1 MNLQVTSSPDKK
13 STDQHQVHVED
24 FPNPQAFLDGPKVGP
39 DCSQLIFLKGY
50 ESTEWLKTI
59 GAALTVD
66 PEFWRRHGP
75 NYGQEFYDLPLLPS
89 YCHGIVK
96 LRIITILNSRIAGTS
111 TTVERWRVDGKEI
124 IRRHHIKLEKKG
136 SEGES
141 IIRQLYMHSE
151 SVYTVEQHISCTVV
165 QKNNGWA
172 GLIWLDFGK
181 TPLPSIQV
189 LSNEDYHSD
198 MPDYCI
204 PVIQPQIPKAALIY
218 PLSEIGPGHSPN
230 GLNSRMTPSSTQ
242 SASLLPTQYGE
253 GLKPL
258 NMRISPLY
266 AMSDIFRHAA
276 YSSNQMVNMLTLNIE
291 EALRW
296 AHRHEALSLSDLQFK
311 KDILD
316 EHAAYLEEVV
326 TFLKVGSKS
335 WTVLNPDSSG
345 APNGADSSNTKQS
358 TRENMQKAEEI
369 ASITQAELL
378 EDFNVLI
385 QRIEKLAA
393 RCKDGTDIILNRA
406 QLRESQKGIE
416 QAAEVKVLTIL
427 VFFFAPLSF
436 VTSIFGMS
444 FVNVDWKIGVPI
456 YVAISVA
463 LAIGLGIALTK
474 QVRW

>member
-1 MNLQVTSSPDKK
+1 MNLQVISSPDKK
-13 STDQHQVHVED
+13 STDQHQVQVQD

-39 DCSQLIFLKGY
+39 GCSQLIFLKGY

-96 LRIITILNSRIAGTS
+96 LRIITILNSRIAGTP
-111 TTVERWRVDGKEI
+111 TTVQRWRVDG
-124 IRRHHIKLEKKG
+124 
-136 SEGES
+136 
-141 IIRQLYMHSE
+141 
-151 SVYTVEQHISCTVV
+151 
-165 QKNNGWA
+165 
-172 GLIWLDFGK
+172 LIWLDVGK

-189 LSNEDYHSD
+189 LSDEDYRSD

-230 GLNSRMTPSSTQ
+230 GPNSRMTPSSTQ

-291 EALRW
+291 EALRA

-311 KDILD
+311 KDMLD

-326 TFLKVGSKS
+326 SFLKVGSKS
-335 WTVLNPDSSG
+335 WTDLNPDGSG
-345 APNGADSSNTKQS
+345 APNGANSSNTKQS
-358 TRENMQKAEEI
+358 SRENMQKAEEI

-393 RCKDGTDIILNRA
+393 RWN
-406 QLRESQKGIE
+406 
-416 QAAEVKVLTIL
+416 
-427 VFFFAPLSF
+427 
-436 VTSIFGMS
+436 
-444 FVNVDWKIGVPI
+444 
-456 YVAISVA
+456 
-463 LAIGLGIALTK
+463 
-474 QVRW
+474 